1 MKSILPGWLHNTLR
15 VIRASISYFNENLYW
30 FWMELTNCSIIPN
43 EKSELAN
50 LMIKS
55 HVLEKGIT
63 MPNRRLG
70 FGYDRVRALIT
81 WTNEAIK
88 KYSSNRIEIQ
98 TTLNVLDQY
107 FQIHKT
113 ADFQLPIDI
122 DSGITQ
128 LLKHKTIETNACFET
143 NSVNYFSKTKDFRE
157 FAFQRHSVRWYDKK
171 NKIDKATIL
180 EAIQLAQTAPSACNR
195 QSTKVYV
202 VEDEEKKQKILE
214 LQNGNR
220 GFGCAA
226 DKIILLTTDMRYW
239 FYRERT
245 FAFLDAGIFCMNLL
259 YALHYYR
266 IGACTLNAHLY
277 KRQRKVLQNLIGYDN
292 AEIPV
297 VFIAIGNVPEKFKVC
312 GSQRIETKQMYKFV

>member
-1 MKSILPGWLHNTLR
+1 MKRILPTWMHNVLR
-15 VIRASISYFNENLYW
+15 IIRAAISYTNESIYW
-30 FWMELTNCSIIPN
+30 YWMELTNCSIIPN

-88 KYSSNRIEIQ
+88 KYSPNRIEIQ

-113 ADFQLPIDI
+113 ANFQLPDDI
-122 DSGITQ
+122 HFGITQ
-128 LLKHKTIETNACFET
+128 LLKYKTFETSICYET
-143 NSVNYFSKTKDFRE
+143 NSIDYFSKTKDFKD
-157 FAFQRHSVRWYDKK
+157 FAHQRHSVRWYDKN
-171 NKIDKATIL
+171 NKIDKATL
-180 EAIQLAQTAPSACNR
+180 LDAIQLAQTAPSACNR
-195 QSTKVYV
+195 QSTKVYI

-220 GFGCAA
+220 GFGFAA
-226 DKIILLTTDMRYW
+226 DKIILLTADMRYW

-245 FAFLDAGIFCMNLL
+245 FAFLDAGIFCMNIL
-259 YALHYYR
+259 YALHYYK

-277 KRQRKVLQNLIGYDN
+277 KKQRKILQNLIGYDK
-292 AEIPV
+292 AEMPV

-312 GSQRIETKQMYKFV
+312 GSQRIETGQMCKFV